1 MTEGPAP
8 AWDSGRNSAPS
19 KGAPRR
25 KEEHQGSWLHGRLAW
40 QRGLEGPQAL
50 AAQQMW
56 LISEADKTLFS
67 PKPSPF
73 GAQMYP
79 EITLLSLPVARP
91 C

>member
-8 AWDSGRNSAPS
+8 AWDSGATQPPARGSS
-19 KGAPRR
+19 EERGAARLLAAW
-25 KEEHQGSWLHGRLAW
+25 EAGRAE
-40 QRGLEGPQAL
+40 GLEGPQAL

-56 LISEADKTLFS
+56 LISEANKTVFS

>member
-1 MTEGPAP
+1 MA
-8 AWDSGRNSAPS
+8 AWEAG
-19 KGAPRR
+19 
-25 KEEHQGSWLHGRLAW
+25 LAE
-40 QRGLEGPQAL
+40 GLEGPRAL

-56 LISEADKTLFS
+56 LISEANKTVFS